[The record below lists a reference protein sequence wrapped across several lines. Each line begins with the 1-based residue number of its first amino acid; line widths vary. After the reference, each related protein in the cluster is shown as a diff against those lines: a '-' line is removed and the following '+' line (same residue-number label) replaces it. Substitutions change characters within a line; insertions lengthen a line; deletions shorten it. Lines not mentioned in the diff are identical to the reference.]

1 MATTPTNKPIPSE
14 DPRDLKFNA
23 GKIDEEVNGGAD
35 YYTDRFGVQRLTNIG
50 RNNRFQYSQNQM
62 KYDFQQFLLNSGY
75 QFLGDYEEGPLTLTQ
90 RNQYIRYDDQ
100 YWKLN
105 AATDLPFT
113 TTGTDAGSW
122 TSDVTHFALIDGDTL
137 RQELGSS
144 DGEKLLGEC
153 NDIAT
158 LRTIEPDREGQ
169 RITLREHTAGTGYG
183 GGQFRAKMSSAG
195 YTDNNGTV
203 VVTSGGAV
211 WLRIN
216 ADTVTPQMF
225 GAIPDGVTDCS
236 DAFQKAIET
245 GPVFIPDGTYIVQN
259 ITLDRDGA
267 SMRGGGDAAILK
279 VPTNATGI
287 IFGSQDAYDANPYL
301 SETPPPGSTP
311 GMGYSGYI
319 SGLILEDFHIL
330 ADSREDNSVGIRTVG
345 VTDSIIRN
353 IGYTRL
359 NTVISVTQIMASKIE
374 KIHVSNLNDG
384 TCDARFFIRGTAI
397 ANVSDDNIVRDCL
410 LRTTNTSIR
419 LEGNGASYARI
430 DGWLFQ
436 GNTFFPQSVEGVQPT
451 ADFIYISQSIHC
463 QINDNRFYTAGRNAI
478 RCELS
483 CRKMQIQNNQFVQ
496 GGRFANGGAASILIQ
511 TQSGSPFSAL
521 GELVISGNIFDFPS
535 GPAIH
540 LIGMSGI
547 EISDNL
553 IMNPNEHSSWLQGAW
568 SRKLHDGI
576 RLATCGYFRI
586 ANNRLST
593 GHNAQGTRHH
603 QFDWRWDIYIEG
615 DCDNGVVEHDSYNV
629 QNNSSLVKVTLPR
642 IDHTKGAINA
652 SIKETQSPYST
663 TGWRTVTGVASVAAV
678 SGTNPYSSINISTY
692 LQFTFTY
699 SGTACAMT
707 RTERS
712 PIVGR
717 GLTTTMMIR
726 VNPASVA
733 SARVSIQLG
742 DSTGV
747 STAQRT
753 LFLNQNWV
761 EVSITKDSTGTGA
774 TSSFFTI
781 ITEETCVI
789 DVAEIRTVAD
799 KYSTPVNGFYTGIV
813 QPTSGF
819 WHQGDVVKNQTAV
832 SGSPRGWVCTTS
844 GIPGVWVSEGNL

>member
-1 MATTPTNKPIPSE
+1 MTDITANVIVSMPSQLFTMT
-14 DPRDLKFNA
+14 RSFKAVANGKIYI
-23 GKIDEEVNGGAD
+23 GKIDTDPVNPENQIQVYVENEDGSHVPVSQPIIINAAGYPVYNGQIAKFVTVQGHSMAVYD
-35 YYTDRFGVQRLTNIG
+35 AYGTQQFYYPNVL
-50 RNNRFQYSQNQM
+50 
-62 KYDFQQFLLNSGY
+62 KYD
-75 QFLGDYEEGPLTLTQ
+75 P
-90 RNQYIRYDDQ
+90 DQ
-100 YWKLN
+100 
-105 AATDLPFT
+105 
-113 TTGTDAGSW
+113 
-122 TSDVTHFALIDGDTL
+122 L
-137 RQELGSS
+137 RQELGGY
-144 DGEKLLGEC
+144 DGAKVIGEC
-153 NDIAT
+153 PDIET
-158 LRTIEPDREGQ
+158 LRTIEPQENSQ
-169 RITLREHTAGTGYG
+169 RIIVRHHTLNSGYG
-183 GGQFRAKMSSAG
+183 GGQFRSRLDGSS

-203 VVTSGGAV
+203 IKTTGGAV

-287 IFGSQDAYDANPYL
+287 IFGSQAAYDANPYL
-301 SETPPPGSTP
+301 SETPPAGSTP

-330 ADSREDNSVGIRTVG
+330 ADSRSDNSIGIRTVG
-345 VTDSIIRN
+345 VTDSVIRN

-540 LIGMSGI
+540 LIRMSGI

-553 IMNPNEHSSWLQGAW
+553 IMNPNEQSSWLQGAW

-629 QNNSSLVKVTLPR
+629 QNNSSLVRVTLPSVEYTR
-642 IDHTKGAINA
+642 GAVNA
-652 SIKETQSPYST
+652 AIKESQSPYTT
-663 TGWRTVTGVASVAAV
+663 TGWSTVTGVASVAAI
-678 SGTNPYSSINISTY
+678 SGTNPYSSVNISTF

-707 RTERS
+707 RTERA
-712 PIVGR
+712 PITGR
-717 GLTTTMMIR
+717 GLTTTMMMR
-726 VNPASVA
+726 VNPSSVP
-733 SARVSIQLG
+733 SARVSLQLG

-753 LFLNQNWV
+753 VFLNQNWV
-761 EVSITKDSTGTGA
+761 EVSLTKKSTGAGA
-774 TSSFFTI
+774 TSSFVTLI
-781 ITEETCVI
+781 AEESCVI

-799 KYSTPVNGFYTGIV
+799 NYSTPVSGYYTGTV
-813 QPTSGF
+813 QPVTGF
-819 WHQGDVVKNQTAV
+819 WRQGDVVKNQGAT
-832 SGSPRGWVCTTS
+832 SGSPKGWVATS
-844 GIPGVWVSEGNL
+844 TGTSPTWVSEGNL